1 MHIPSGAS
9 QTLEVLDFEQ
19 ALALSGQLPG
29 LPGVLDRCEAY
40 YDRFC
45 AGVADIPGIRVQ
57 KHGRLAT
64 RQGYYGFGI
73 MFDGEPWLQVEPTR
87 IWAAIEAEGVPFEFN
102 YGPVYRHRLFNLAA
116 EEYVLKHFE
125 EDVFMLWR
133 NDKSIIIGKYQN
145 TAAEINA
152 DYVKEHHIK
161 VVRRMTGGGAVFHDL
176 GNVNYTFIGNKGSGD
191 FRTFSEPIL
200 RVMNEMGV
208 PAKFEGRNDLTIN
221 GMKFSGT
228 AQCIYKNRVL
238 HHGTLLFSAEM
249 SDLTAALK
257 VNPLK
262 FTDKA
267 VKSVRKRVT
276 NISEHLPK
284 PMTVTDFIDTVMQHI
299 RENSENAVMY
309 DFSDEDLQAINQL
322 RDKKYST
329 WEWNFGTSPK
339 FAYSKLMRTSGGN
352 VELNLNVEKG
362 LITGIKFYGDFFS
375 QKEPSEFEQFILQ
388 KKYES
393 ETIRQ
398 ILEKVELNDYFR
410 NVTIEEMMALFF
422 Q

>member
-1 MHIPSGAS
+1 MICIYNTCTDP
-9 QTLEVLDFEQ
+9 
-19 ALALSGQLPG
+19 
-29 LPGVLDRCEAY
+29 C
-40 YDRFC
+40 
-45 AGVADIPGIRVQ
+45 
-57 KHGRLAT
+57 
-64 RQGYYGFGI
+64 
-73 MFDGEPWLQVEPTR
+73 
-87 IWAAIEAEGVPFEFN
+87 
-102 YGPVYRHRLFNLAA
+102 FNLAA

-276 NISEHLPK
+276 NISEHLPV
-284 PMTVTDFIDTVMQHI
+284 PMTVTDFIDTVMRHI

-362 LITGIKFYGDFFS
+362 LITDIKFYGDFFS
-375 QKEPSEFEQFILQ
+375 LKEPSEFEQIFLQ

>member
-1 MHIPSGAS
+1 MICIYNPN
-9 QTLEVLDFEQ
+9 TD
-19 ALALSGQLPG
+19 P
-29 LPGVLDRCEAY
+29 C
-40 YDRFC
+40 
-45 AGVADIPGIRVQ
+45 
-57 KHGRLAT
+57 
-64 RQGYYGFGI
+64 
-73 MFDGEPWLQVEPTR
+73 
-87 IWAAIEAEGVPFEFN
+87 
-102 YGPVYRHRLFNLAA
+102 FNLAA

-125 EDVFMLWR
+125 EDIFMLWR

-152 DYVKEHHIK
+152 DYVKEHNIK

-200 RVMNEMGV
+200 RVMNELGV

-228 AQCIYKNRVL
+228 AQCIYKNRIL
-238 HHGTLLFSAEM
+238 HHGTLLFASEM

-276 NISEHLPK
+276 NISEHLPT
-284 PMTVTDFIDTVMQHI
+284 PMSVTDFIDTVMQNI
-299 RENSENAVMY
+299 RENSGDAAMH
-309 DFSDEDLQAINQL
+309 DFSDKDLQDISQL
-322 RDKKYST
+322 RDEKYST

-339 FAYSKLMRTSGGN
+339 FGYSKQMRTGGGN
-352 VELNLNVEKG
+352 VELNIDVEKG
-362 LITGIKFYGDFFS
+362 LITKIKFYGDFFS
-375 QKEPSEFEQFILQ
+375 LKEPADFEGLFLGQ
-388 KKYES
+388 KYEPAN
-393 ETIRQ
+393 IRN
-398 ILEKVELNDYFR
+398 IIEKVEINDYFR
-410 NVTIEEMMALFF
+410 NVTTEEMMALFF
-422 Q
+422 

>member
-1 MHIPSGAS
+1 MLCIYNPS
-9 QTLEVLDFEQ
+9 TD
-19 ALALSGQLPG
+19 
-29 LPGVLDRCEAY
+29 AY
-40 YDRFC
+40 
-45 AGVADIPGIRVQ
+45 
-57 KHGRLAT
+57 
-64 RQGYYGFGI
+64 
-73 MFDGEPWLQVEPTR
+73 
-87 IWAAIEAEGVPFEFN
+87 
-102 YGPVYRHRLFNLAA
+102 FNLAA

-125 EDVFMLWR
+125 EDIFMLWR

-152 DYVKEHHIK
+152 DYVQEHAIK

-176 GNVNYTFIGNKGSGD
+176 GNVNYTFIGSKGSGD

-200 RVMNEMGV
+200 RVMNELGV
-208 PAKFEGRNDLTIN
+208 PARFEGRNDLTIN

-228 AQCIYKNRVL
+228 AQCVYKNRIL
-238 HHGTLLFSAEM
+238 HHGTLLFSSEM

-284 PMTVTDFIDTVMQHI
+284 PMTVTDFIDTVMQNI
-299 RENSENAVMY
+299 RENSGEAAMY
-309 DFSDEDLQAINQL
+309 DFTEEDLRAIRQL
-322 RDKKYST
+322 RNEKYST

-339 FAYSKLMRTSGGN
+339 FSYSKLMRTGGGN

-362 LITGIKFYGDFFS
+362 LIQDIKFYGDFFS
-375 QKEPSEFEQFILQ
+375 QKEPAEFERHFLQ
-388 KKYES
+388 QKYDTES
-393 ETIRQ
+393 IRK
-398 ILEKVELNDYFR
+398 ILETVEIGDYFR
-410 NVTIEEMMALFF
+410 NVTLDEMMALFF
-422 Q
+422 

>member
-1 MHIPSGAS
+1 MICIYNPN
-9 QTLEVLDFEQ
+9 TD
-19 ALALSGQLPG
+19 P
-29 LPGVLDRCEAY
+29 C
-40 YDRFC
+40 
-45 AGVADIPGIRVQ
+45 
-57 KHGRLAT
+57 
-64 RQGYYGFGI
+64 
-73 MFDGEPWLQVEPTR
+73 
-87 IWAAIEAEGVPFEFN
+87 
-102 YGPVYRHRLFNLAA
+102 FNLAA

-152 DYVKEHHIK
+152 DYVQEHHIK

-176 GNVNYTFIGNKGSGD
+176 GNVNYTFIGSKGSGD

-228 AQCIYKNRVL
+228 AQCIYKNRIL

-299 RENSENAVMY
+299 RENSGNAVMY
-309 DFSDEDLQAINQL
+309 NFSDEDLQAINQL
-322 RDKKYST
+322 RDKKYNT

-375 QKEPSEFEQFILQ
+375 LKEPSEFEQFFLH
-388 KKYES
+388 KKYEP

-410 NVTIEEMMALFF
+410 NVTVGEMMSLFF

>member
-1 MHIPSGAS
+1 MICIYNPN
-9 QTLEVLDFEQ
+9 TD
-19 ALALSGQLPG
+19 P
-29 LPGVLDRCEAY
+29 C
-40 YDRFC
+40 
-45 AGVADIPGIRVQ
+45 
-57 KHGRLAT
+57 
-64 RQGYYGFGI
+64 
-73 MFDGEPWLQVEPTR
+73 
-87 IWAAIEAEGVPFEFN
+87 
-102 YGPVYRHRLFNLAA
+102 FNLAA

-176 GNVNYTFIGNKGSGD
+176 GNVNYTFIGSKGSGD

-200 RVMNEMGV
+200 RVMNELGV

-276 NISEHLPK
+276 NISEHLPV

-299 RENSENAVMY
+299 HENSGNAVMY
-309 DFSDEDLQAINQL
+309 NFSDEDLQAINQL

-362 LITGIKFYGDFFS
+362 LITDIKFYGDFFS
-375 QKEPSEFEQFILQ
+375 LKEPAEFEQFFLH
-388 KKYES
+388 KKYEP

-398 ILEKVELNDYFR
+398 ILEKMELNDYFR
-410 NVTIEEMMALFF
+410 NVTVGEMMSLFF